1 MAPGKYGSG
10 DHKMDVDNFIRKNE
24 LEARVA
30 GALRSMAVADQK
42 KVMGTDGG
50 ENSYIL
56 IDRVK
61 NPNGVVMSRIRKIEK
76 NA

>member
-1 MAPGKYGSG
+1 ME
-10 DHKMDVDNFIRKNE
+10 VFITRNE

-30 GALRSMAVADQK
+30 GALRSMSERDQK

-50 ENSYIL
+50 ENSYVL

-61 NPNGVVMSRIRKIEK
+61 NPNGVVMSRIRKIESEH
-76 NA
+76 